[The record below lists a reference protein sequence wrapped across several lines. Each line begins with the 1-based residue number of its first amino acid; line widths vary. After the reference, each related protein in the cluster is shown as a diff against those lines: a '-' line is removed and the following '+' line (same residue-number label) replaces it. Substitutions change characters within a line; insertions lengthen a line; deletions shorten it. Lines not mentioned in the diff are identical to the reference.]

1 MGKAKIFAYLPAFMV
16 IALFVVVAFESTEA
30 RPEDEAAYIGM
41 DAQLQEEVLEGT
53 EIGNMAPD
61 FTLET
66 LGGDEIRLSDFQGQR
81 VVLNFWASWCGPCR
95 EEMPDIQ
102 RLSENKDVTVLAV
115 NLTYSED
122 STERVSD
129 FVDQYGLTFPILM
142 DENASVSQLYRIQ
155 PIPTTYML
163 DSNGKIQYKAFG
175 AMDYEWLV
183 QELQKIK

>member
-1 MGKAKIFAYLPAFMV
+1 LRITNWHVFMPVLMV
-16 IALFVVVAFESTEA
+16 ITLFTIVAFDSSGAQQGEN
-30 RPEDEAAYIGM
+30 AAFIKNGNK
-41 DAQLQEEVLEGT
+41 EEVMEGT
-53 EIGNMAPD
+53 EVGNMAPD
-61 FTLET
+61 FRVET
-66 LGGDEIRLSDFQGQR
+66 LDGQEVRLSDFRGKR
-81 VVLNFWASWCGPCR
+81 VVLNFWATWCGPCR

-102 RLSENKDVTVLAV
+102 RLFEDKDVIVLAV

-122 STERVSD
+122 SAKKVSE
-129 FVDQYGLTFPILM
+129 FVREYELTFPILL

-175 AMDYEWLV
+175 AMNYEWLL